1 MSAIIETRDLCF
13 SYDEEK
19 GGLALDNVSLSFE
32 EGSFVAILGH
42 NGSGKSTLAKHMNA
56 ILLPPGGKVFVG
68 GMDTADEAHLF
79 DVRKTAGMVFQ
90 NPDNQIVATVVEED
104 VAFACENMG
113 LPPAEIRQRVDES
126 LAAVGMTAFAR
137 HAPHLLSGGQKQRV
151 AIAGVL
157 AMRPRCIVMDE
168 PTAMLDPSG
177 RAEVMEAV
185 RRLRKETGM
194 TVILITHHMDEA
206 AQADRVV
213 VMRHGK
219 VALDGTPKAVFS
231 QVEALSAL
239 ALEAPQTV
247 QLLYALDPAG
257 DKLSLEALSVEE
269 CAGEI
274 IKYLGES
281 AQ

>member
-1 MSAIIETRDLCF
+1 METLTKAKE
-13 SYDEEK
+13 YEK
-19 GGLALDNVSLSFE
+19 VSLTQKE
-32 EGSFVAILGH
+32 AQTLG
-42 NGSGKSTLAKHMNA
+42 
-56 ILLPPGGKVFVG
+56 
-68 GMDTADEAHLF
+68 E
-79 DVRKTAGMVFQ
+79 Q
-90 NPDNQIVATVVEED
+90 
-104 VAFACENMG
+104 
-113 LPPAEIRQRVDES
+113 
-126 LAAVGMTAFAR
+126 LAAECGGTVLAVSGCQDSLDA
-137 HAPHLLSGGQKQRV
+137 LSGR
-151 AIAGVL
+151 
-157 AMRPRCIVMDE
+157 E
-168 PTAMLDPSG
+168 YETLDGGAKLYAVP
-177 RAEVMEAV
+177 AEVMEAV

-219 VALDGTPKAVFS
+219 VALDVTPKAVFS